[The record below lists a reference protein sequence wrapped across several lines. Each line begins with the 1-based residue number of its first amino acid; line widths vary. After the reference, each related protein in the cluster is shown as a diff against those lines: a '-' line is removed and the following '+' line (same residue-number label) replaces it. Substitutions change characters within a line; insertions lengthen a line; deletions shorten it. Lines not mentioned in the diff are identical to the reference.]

1 MEENR
6 EKITA
11 IYPGTFDPITLG
23 HIDIVSKALKI
34 FDNVIVAVAESKQ
47 KKLLFTLEERV
58 NLVKEALKEY
68 KNVEVFGFK
77 NLLVEFAK
85 EKNCKIIIRG
95 LRAISDFDAEF
106 QMALA
111 NKKMMPDINT
121 IFIMPDEKYFYITS
135 SLIKEISR
143 LNGNVSCFVPKNVE
157 EALKKK
163 FAK

>member
-6 EKITA
+6 EKIKA

-95 LRAISDFDAEF
+95 LRAISDFDTEF

-121 IFIMPDEKYFYITS
+121 IFIMPNEKYFYITS